1 MGDCL
6 RGGGAAYR
14 GAMRHLALA
23 LVLLGC
29 SADPV
34 IAPRDCTPGTTTT
47 CACPGAS
54 GVQTCTAA
62 GTVGACVC
70 PDGGGGVDAVAVGDG
85 GGADAPS
92 IGDGGAPGDAVAVGD
107 VVPSRDVP
115 TVDTPVGDAGPASC
129 YTEEGTDPLCP
140 RQRFMSN
147 AMMPSW
153 RVTALTI
160 TQPVALASPLIAGVI
175 NPPLRDGRFLWG
187 LSFDFMS
194 NTFRTG
200 PLNRMFTRGTVG
212 LGLMDGTFAYYNNN
226 APAMGGMPNR
236 WNPAAGMTMGTST
249 VSTVDSMA
257 TVNLPI
263 FNDDGSILVELPLA
277 NARLVDVP
285 VTMDRG
291 CIGLGRIR
299 AGRYNECTSEWET
312 AMGGTVEAAITV
324 EAARNIN
331 VSALNQTLCQLLS
344 GTPCTMP
351 QMSWMRQP
359 DAMVGGQPAYR
370 LVAKFA
376 AISANIQ

>member
-1 MGDCL
+1 
-6 RGGGAAYR
+6 
-14 GAMRHLALA
+14 MRHLLA
-23 LVLLGC
+23 AMVLSVIAC
-29 SADPV
+29 SATDP
-34 IAPRDCTPGTTTT
+34 PTRCTPGAQVT
-47 CACPGAS
+47 CPCPGGGSGAQVCAAS
-54 GVQTCTAA
+54 GD
-62 GTVGACVC
+62 GYGACSC
-70 PDGGGGVDAVAVGDG
+70 GTADA
-85 GGADAPS
+85 GADAAAIGDAPAADAPPV
-92 IGDGGAPGDAVAVGD
+92 GDGGAPVDAVAVGD
-107 VVPSRDVP
+107 VVSPRDVP
-115 TVDTPVGDAGPASC
+115 AVDTGTPSDSSAPGDAGPASC

-140 RQRFMSN
+140 RQRYMN
-147 AMMPSW
+147 NEMTPSW

-187 LSFDFMS
+187 VSVDFAN

-226 APAMGGMPNR
+226 APTMGGMPNR
-236 WNPAAGMTMGTST
+236 WNPATGMTMGTST

-263 FNDDGSILVELPLA
+263 FNDDGSILVELPLS

-285 VTMDRG
+285 VSMDRG

-312 AMGGTVEAAITV
+312 MMGGTVEAAITV

-359 DAMVGGQPAYR
+359 DTMVGGQPAYR

-376 AISANIQ
+376 AVSANIQ